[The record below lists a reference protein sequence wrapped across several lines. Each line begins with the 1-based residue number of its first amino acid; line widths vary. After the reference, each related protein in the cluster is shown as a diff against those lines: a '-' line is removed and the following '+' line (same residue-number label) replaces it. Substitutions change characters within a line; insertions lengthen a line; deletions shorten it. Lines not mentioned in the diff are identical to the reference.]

1 MYNMW
6 VPTALCTPE
15 ELKKTIQLPWWS
27 TTEIWRNLAGHM
39 ATMALN
45 AKNATEK
52 PRFASLALILDEV
65 LFDQRQ
71 RLHSNIPQLQ
81 NPWYGHRIRNVVPQ
95 QTPDVRNTRKSS
107 LHPNIAT
114 LIITYTVIMLQHVSV
129 NSRLDKCKDTHGL
142 QKKFIA

>member
-1 MYNMW
+1 
-6 VPTALCTPE
+6 
-15 ELKKTIQLPWWS
+15 
-27 TTEIWRNLAGHM
+27 M

-81 NPWYGHRIRNVVPQ
+81 NP
-95 QTPDVRNTRKSS
+95 
-107 LHPNIAT
+107 
-114 LIITYTVIMLQHVSV
+114 
-129 NSRLDKCKDTHGL
+129 
-142 QKKFIA
+142 